1 MAFAICGTL
10 ASPCQFGKQTPCP
23 GVVSGR
29 GVKSPGVEALLHSFV
44 RPQFPPDRKLRTA
57 VIRLTVDA
65 DGRVLKAE
73 LVRSSRVKS
82 WDKEIMEKVQR
93 AKFPEATKC
102 GGLVFEVSIWPDLLN

>member
-1 MAFAICGTL
+1 M
-10 ASPCQFGKQTPCP
+10 
-23 GVVSGR
+23 
-29 GVKSPGVEALLHSFV
+29 HSFV

-82 WDKEIMEKVQR
+82 WDKEIVEKAQR

-102 GGLVFEVSIWPDLLN
+102 EGLVFEVSIWPDLLK